1 MDSFYINEE
10 LKSLGL
16 RSFGKN
22 VKISR
27 KCSIYSPESIS
38 VGNNV
43 RIDDYC
49 CLVGGEKGI
58 KIGSNVHIA
67 FFSIILGNGGVII
80 EDFAGMSSRCSIY
93 STTDDYSGSTLTN
106 PTVPAKYKAVI
117 NGEVHLGKHVIIG
130 TNTTILPNVY
140 IGEGCAVGAHSLV
153 IKSLDSWGIYVGVP
167 VKKVKDRKNTLL
179 DYEKA
184 YIDENCESLNE
195 R

>member
-1 MDSFYINEE
+1 MDSFFSNEE
-10 LKSLGL
+10 LSSLGL
-16 RSFGKN
+16 KSFGNN

-58 KIGSNVHIA
+58 NIGSNVHIA
-67 FFSIILGNGGVII
+67 FFCIILGNGGVII

-106 PTVPAKYKAVI
+106 PTVPAEYKAVI

-130 TNTTILPNVY
+130 TNTTVLPNVY

-153 IKSLDSWGIYVGVP
+153 NKSLDSWGMYVGVP
-167 VKKVKDRKNTLL
+167 VKRSKDRKKTLL
-179 DYEKA
+179 EYEKA
-184 YIDENCESLNE
+184 YVSESCEF
-195 R
+195 